1 MWKVTRKGLA
11 ANKIRFVLTAIA
23 VILGVAFV
31 SGTLVLTATIQKT
44 FDDLFTNIYANTDA
58 VVRAPGAAEQRLRL
72 AVNVRTSRVACS
84 PKCRA
89 PRAWP
94 QAEGDVQIA
103 YAQVVGS
110 DGKAVGNPGQGAPT
124 LGFAYHPDSQL
135 SVFHL
140 VEGAGPDTQDQVA
153 IDKNTADN
161 AKVKIGDDITILTTL
176 APRTYHLVGIVR
188 FGNADSLAGASAS
201 LFTMSEAQRLANAPN
216 EFSQIS
222 VKADSGVSQ
231 TQLQQNLT
239 KSLKDQ
245 GQKGVR
251 GHHRGED
258 HQGEPGR
265 DPEAAQL
272 LQHRAADLR
281 PHRADRR
288 RRHHLQHVLDR
299 RRATHAR
306 DGAAARDR
314 RQPAP
319 GDGPG
324 VRRVRGRRR
333 AGVGGRRR
341 RRRRSSRSASKR

>member
-58 VVRAPGAAEQRLRL
+58 VVRAPERLSSDFGSGERPNVPASVLPEVQSTKGVAA
-72 AVNVRTSRVACS
+72 
-84 PKCRA
+84 
-89 PRAWP
+89 
-94 QAEGDVQIA
+94 AEGDVQIA
-103 YAQVVGS
+103 YAQVVGK
-110 DGKAVGNPGQGAPT
+110 DGKAVGNPGQGPPT

-140 VEGAGPDTQDQVA
+140 VEGSGPQTQDQVA
-153 IDKNTADN
+153 IDRNTAQE
-161 AKVKIGDDITILTTL
+161 AKVKVGDSITILTTQ
-176 APRTYHLVGIVR
+176 APSTYHLVGIVR

-201 LFTMSEAQRLANAPN
+201 LFTLTEAQRLANAPN

-239 KSLKDQ
+239 QSLKDQ
-245 GQKGVR
+245 GQKGVEVIT
-251 GHHRGED
+251 GAKITKENQD
-258 HQGEPGR
+258 AIQK
-265 DPEAAQL
+265 QL
-272 LQHRAADLR
+272 SFFNIALLIFALIALIVG
-281 PHRADRR
+281 AV
-288 RRHHLQHVLDR
+288 HHLQHVLDR

-314 RQPAP
+314 RQSAP
-319 GDGPG
+319 GDGAG
-324 VRRVRGRRR
+324 VRRI
-333 AGVGGRRR
+333 GGRRHAWR
-341 RRRRSSRSASKR
+341 PRSASPPGSCSRSGSRR